1 MHLTC
6 TDSVFGTRNPQSA
19 PRAISPEVTIPA
31 HQHGHAYAN
40 HKANSSCR
48 AAGDSANINY
58 WHQGSIRG
66 AAVEDKTVTI
76 QVPATDR
83 KDLEALARD
92 LDYGPD
98 EILGSQAFDGA
109 TLLTLLV
116 SVSAGTATVLRT
128 WLTTR
133 AAMRKSL
140 KLILN
145 GKHFEGYTKDQVLAM
160 IAAIES
166 LEKSS

>member
-1 MHLTC
+1 M
-6 TDSVFGTRNPQSA
+6 
-19 PRAISPEVTIPA
+19 
-31 HQHGHAYAN
+31 
-40 HKANSSCR
+40 
-48 AAGDSANINY
+48 
-58 WHQGSIRG
+58 
-66 AAVEDKTVTI
+66 EDKTVTI

-92 LDYGPD
+92 LDCRPD
-98 EILGSQAFDGA
+98 DILGSQAFDGV

-133 AAMRKSL
+133 AAMRKSS

-145 GKHFEGYTKDQVLAM
+145 GKHFEGYTKDEVLAM
-160 IAAIES
+160 IAAVES